1 MAVDEVLT
9 LDKAYKKAVNG
20 LRELGWKDLEL
31 DSKKKGN
38 NASFESSKDIWEILL
53 GFDSHESYEVRSR
66 SSWKIQSD
74 ASDIAQHLVDKINQ
88 GNPEHD
94 FKMNDDGSF
103 EVKTMSSIMQKEI
116 FMDNIKKSMLNNIHA
131 YESYVEMMKRFVNVE
146 SKHLEKETEGFRAL
160 MDTEFSPIANN
171 DEQYIRLN
179 LQK

>member
-1 MAVDEVLT
+1 
-9 LDKAYKKAVNG
+9 
-20 LRELGWKDLEL
+20 
-31 DSKKKGN
+31 
-38 NASFESSKDIWEILL
+38 
-53 GFDSHESYEVRSR
+53 
-66 SSWKIQSD
+66 
-74 ASDIAQHLVDKINQ
+74 
-88 GNPEHD
+88 
-94 FKMNDDGSF
+94 MNDDGSF

-160 MDTEFSPIANN
+160 MDTEFSPIANK